1 MSKKQR
7 EPADV
12 RRYRLQQEAKQKK
25 DREDEALFK
34 KLNDRLTELEKEV
47 EEEKRPE
54 EAGKH
59 ENQSG

>member
-1 MSKKQR
+1 MSRKQR

-25 DREDEALFK
+25 DREDKALFK

-47 EEEKRPE
+47 GEEKKPE
-54 EAGKH
+54 EAGKA
-59 ENQSG
+59 GGPL